1 MVEPT
6 PFTHISGYSNR
17 FTEML
22 RYMSKAGDNVSVV
35 TTDKTPN
42 PPNST
47 FGFPVGYTW
56 GFSSPWYPVV
66 VSFDLPQLR
75 GLRVLSRFRDPKP
88 DIIHVTIPGFMVFI
102 TMAYARLFRVP
113 LVLTYHTHLP
123 EYAVKYMPVPG
134 IRWLAWGLVKFTS
147 SAADLT
153 LVTSPQMAQEFA
165 DHGIKRVD
173 VWRKG
178 IDTDRFS
185 PKYKSPEMR
194 ARMLAPTGTDPS
206 TCAASKSDSKPFLLL
221 YVGRISEE
229 KRIAMLR
236 PILDRIPGAHLCIVG
251 GGPMDKQLRSQ
262 FGVHPRCTFLG
273 TLVGDELAAAFAS
286 ADALV
291 MPSDSETLG
300 FVVLEAMASGTPV
313 VAARAGGIP
322 SLVDDGVTSLLANPL
337 DEDDF
342 VRQINYLK
350 NNKKE
355 RELMSKR
362 GREEAERWNWEA
374 ATSVLRNVQY
384 QTAMDNFKRR
394 GLWGLEGW
402 RSIYFRELLRRLWR
416 GERGV
421 ANEPREPR

>member
-17 FTEML
+17 YVEML
-22 RYMSKAGDNVSVV
+22 RFLSKAGDDVSVV
-35 TTDKTPN
+35 TTDQSSN

-47 FGFPVGYTW
+47 FGFPVKYTW

-66 VSFDLPQLR
+66 VSFDIPQFR
-75 GLRVLSRFRDPKP
+75 GLRVLSRFRNP
-88 DIIHVTIPGFMVFI
+88 DVIHVTIPGFMIFV
-102 TMAYARLFRVP
+102 TMAYARLFRIP
-113 LVLTYHTHLP
+113 LVVTYHTHLP
-123 EYAVKYMPVPG
+123 EYAVKYAPLPG
-134 IRWLAWGLVKFTS
+134 IRAFAWWLVKFTS
-147 SAADLT
+147 SAADLV

-165 DHGIKRVD
+165 EHGIKRVD
-173 VWRKG
+173 IWRKG
-178 IDTDRFS
+178 IDTQRFS
-185 PKYKSPEMR
+185 PKYKSAEMR

-206 TCAASKSDSKPFLLL
+206 TCVVSKSDSKPFLML

-229 KRIAMLR
+229 KRIAMLK
-236 PILDRIPGAHLCIVG
+236 PILEKIPNAHLCVVG
-251 GGPMDKQLRSQ
+251 GGPMDAQFRSQ
-262 FGVHPRCTFLG
+262 FSGHPRATFLG
-273 TLVGDELAAAFAS
+273 TLVGDELSSAFAS

-322 SLVDDGVTSLLANPL
+322 SLVEEGVTGLLAKPL
-337 DEDDF
+337 DVDDF
-342 VRQINYLK
+342 VKQINYLK

-355 RELMSKR
+355 RETMSKK

-384 QTAMDNFKRR
+384 QTAVDNFKRR
-394 GLWGLEGW
+394 GLWGLESW
-402 RSIYFRELLRRLWR
+402 RSIYLRERLRNFWM
-416 GERGV
+416 GKKAISAEQS
-421 ANEPREPR
+421 EPR